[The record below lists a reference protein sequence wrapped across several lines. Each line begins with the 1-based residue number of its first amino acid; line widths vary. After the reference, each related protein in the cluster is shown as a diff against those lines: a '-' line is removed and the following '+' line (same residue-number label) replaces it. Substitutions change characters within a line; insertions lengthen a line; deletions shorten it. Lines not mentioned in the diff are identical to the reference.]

1 MNYNGNISGGG
12 EPRTKRKY
20 VGTIRN
26 IGSARQRNGRKQMES
41 TNKPFSTVKGF
52 AVISGLSVYF
62 VRQLIQENKIPFIR
76 SGTKYYVNTEKALSI
91 LRGGEAG

>member
-1 MNYNGNISGGG
+1 MNYNGNIYGGG
-12 EPRTKRKY
+12 EPKTRRKY
-20 VGTIRN
+20 AGTIRN

-41 TNKPFSTVKGF
+41 INKPFSTVKGF
-52 AVISGLSVYF
+52 AAISGLSVYF
-62 VRQLIQENKIPFIR
+62 VRQLIQENRIPFIR

>member
-12 EPRTKRKY
+12 EPRTRRKY
-20 VGTIRN
+20 AGTIRN
-26 IGSARQRNGRKQMES
+26 IGSARQRNGRKQMEN

-52 AVISGLSVYF
+52 AAISGLSVYF

-76 SGTKYYVNTEKALSI
+76 SGTKYYVDTEKALSI
-91 LRGGEAG
+91 LRGGGAG

>member
-1 MNYNGNISGGG
+1 
-12 EPRTKRKY
+12 
-20 VGTIRN
+20 
-26 IGSARQRNGRKQMES
+26 MES

-91 LRGGEAG
+91 LRGGGIS